1 MSDYTDYDALIAKL
15 QAAQSGSNENFNK
28 ISNAAQSDCDINQI
42 VENSG
47 NITIVRNNNGDIIGY
62 DNIYTIPSQPD
73 TTDLQVNSNSD
84 TGTYGTAQGG
94 GGSTTGGGAG
104 RGRHAMI
111 ANGSARYAGSYY
123 TTQGNS
129 DLEAGARDGN
139 DNNINVVS
147 GDISPA
153 WAAVSALAKFGK
165 NVSTAGNEL
174 IDGMATYLHDT
185 FNAYMKLAGTGVDA
199 FRTLFGLDNN
209 GNVTMYMDEDTIGA
223 LAIAA
228 KESGAFDIYDPAN
241 ASPNNLPSGVSL
253 SYNWYHKSY
262 IYHSKEE
269 IPFKMGWMNRPG
281 YQVYDWNVT
290 SNNPDIAFMF
300 HGRQGNNN
308 NTSYTNRPWLMA
320 YSRSPITGVLYMYRA
335 NSSFQIIDE
344 TPVNTV
350 YLSSSSIDLPDGTVG
365 YYMYIR
371 DLYAGR
377 SDGTEFYIPNWTEEQ
392 KANTISYYAS
402 SNNNTTAMRDAAKI
416 YFMGSTQGTY
426 PPTGITDQTGATIPV
441 DAITGADPHMVA
453 QNLVTNYPSVMGSPI
468 QIVVLDDSCNE
479 KTINYYSIPISYG
492 GGGLNV
498 DAPITGGLQVNP
510 SFNPDV
516 QLDLPDIDMSRYV
529 EEIINQLRGTGAGR
543 NVVNTQVDPETGA
556 EFPVVLPGS
565 IPNTGSGVTPAWLPD
580 DNVGSNIMW
589 QVYNPTPATL
599 RAFGSWL
606 WSNGN
611 IVTQFM
617 KIMSNPMDAILGLH
631 KVYVTP
637 NRSGTATIVCGNLD
651 SEVSSIT
658 VGNQY
663 VEIDCGSVWI
673 TEYFG
678 NVFDYSPYTDISV
691 YLPFIGIVNVA
702 TNEVMRGEMSI
713 KYTVDV
719 YTGACIAEISIN
731 RDGVG
736 GVLYQFNGNAAVEYP
751 ITAMSYNNAIMG
763 ALGIANGVLGAI
775 PSIAMGNPI
784 GVAGSFASSMIHAT
798 MGQRE
803 NVQRSGSFSGNAG
816 AMGAKKPYVII
827 TRPIPEMAYDFE
839 LWEGQSANT
848 TVEIGDCSGF
858 IKCRYF
864 EAELGGMYKSEMD
877 ELYNLMQGGII
888 A

>member
-1 MSDYTDYDALIAKL
+1 MSDYADYDAVITAL
-15 QAAQSGSNENFNK
+15 QNAQAGSDTQFKK
-28 ISNAAQSDCDINQI
+28 ISDSAPSDCDINQI

-47 NITIVRNNNGDIIGY
+47 NITVVRNNNGDVIGY
-62 DNIYTIPSQPD
+62 DNIYTIPNSPNIS
-73 TTDLQVNSNSD
+73 DLQVNSNSD
-84 TGTYGTAQGG
+84 HGSYGSAQGSG
-94 GGSTTGGGAG
+94 GYTRGGGAG
-104 RGRHAMI
+104 
-111 ANGSARYAGSYY
+111 RYAGSYY
-123 TTQGNS
+123 VSQGSS
-129 DLEAGARDGN
+129 DMEAGARDVN

-174 IDGMATYLHDT
+174 IDGMAAYLHDT
-185 FNAYMKLAGTGVDA
+185 FNAYMKLAGTGFDA

-209 GNVTMYMDEDTIGA
+209 GNVTMYMDADTIGA

-228 KESGAFDIYDPAN
+228 RESGAFNNGGLGPSTPPSVGMTINNSDLCYMTLQQFANLYGNGNVPGFSADVLSNIGVLVKEYSSYYLMCPTSPHTDIYVKTTGPYTITSRRDYY
-241 ASPNNLPSGVSL
+241 SDYTL
-253 SYNWYHKSY
+253 SSRIRLSTGHFWYIDSYGDAIGGSMDYDKKYVCAYTDNPSY
-262 IYHSKEE
+262 IYSLV
-269 IPFKMGWMNRPG
+269 IGV
-281 YQVYDWNVT
+281 QNV
-290 SNNPDIAFMF
+290 P
-300 HGRQGNNN
+300 
-308 NTSYTNRPWLMA
+308 P
-320 YSRSPITGVLYMYRA
+320 PEGV
-335 NSSFQIIDE
+335 S
-344 TPVNTV
+344 
-350 YLSSSSIDLPDGTVG
+350 
-365 YYMYIR
+365 
-371 DLYAGR
+371 
-377 SDGTEFYIPNWTEEQ
+377 
-392 KANTISYYAS
+392 
-402 SNNNTTAMRDAAKI
+402 
-416 YFMGSTQGTY
+416 
-426 PPTGITDQTGATIPV
+426 DQTGATIPV
-441 DAITGADPHMVA
+441 DAITGADPHVVA
-453 QNLVTNYPSVMGSPI
+453 QNLATNYPAVMGSPI

-565 IPNTGSGVTPAWLPD
+565 IPNTGSGITPAWLPD

-589 QVYNPTPATL
+589 QVYNPTSATL

-611 IVTQFM
+611 IVTQFL

-702 TNEVMRGEMSI
+702 TNDVMRGEMSI

-784 GVAGSFASSMIHAT
+784 GVAGSLASSMIHAT

-803 NVQRSGSFSGNAG
+803 NMQRSGSFSGNAG

-827 TRPIPEMAYDFE
+827 TRPIPETAEDFE
-839 LWEGQSANT
+839 SWEGQSANA

-864 EAELGGMYKSEMD
+864 EAEFGGAYKSELD
-877 ELYNLMQGGII
+877 ELYNLMQGGVIV
-888 A
+888 

>member
-15 QAAQSGSNENFNK
+15 QAAQSGSNAQFNK
-28 ISNAAQSDCDINQI
+28 ISNAAPTDCDINQI
-42 VENSG
+42 IENSG
-47 NITIVRNNNGDIIGY
+47 DITIVRNNNGDIIGY

-73 TTDLQVNSNSD
+73 TADLQVNSNSD

-94 GGSTTGGGAG
+94 GGVTTGGGAG

-165 NVSTAGNEL
+165 NVSASGNEL

-185 FNAYMKLAGTGVDA
+185 FNAYMKLAGTGADA

-228 KESGAFDIYDPAN
+228 RESGAFSNGGLGPTTPPYVGMTFTNNDLCYMTLQQFADLFGNGNVPDYGADVRSNIGVLVKQYN
-241 ASPNNLPSGVSL
+241 SYYLMGSASPHTNIYVKTPGPYTITARRDYWSDYTISHYVRMSTGH
-253 SYNWYHKSY
+253 YWYINSNGDTFGGSMDYDKNYVCTYTDQPSY
-262 IYHSKEE
+262 IFSL
-269 IPFKMGWMNRPG
+269 
-281 YQVYDWNVT
+281 V
-290 SNNPDIAFMF
+290 
-300 HGRQGNNN
+300 
-308 NTSYTNRPWLMA
+308 L
-320 YSRSPITGVLYMYRA
+320 GV
-335 NSSFQIIDE
+335 QIVPPPE
-344 TPVNTV
+344 
-350 YLSSSSIDLPDGTVG
+350 G
-365 YYMYIR
+365 
-371 DLYAGR
+371 
-377 SDGTEFYIPNWTEEQ
+377 
-392 KANTISYYAS
+392 IS
-402 SNNNTTAMRDAAKI
+402 
-416 YFMGSTQGTY
+416 
-426 PPTGITDQTGATIPV
+426 DQTGATIPV
-441 DAITGADPHMVA
+441 DAITGADPHVVA
-453 QNLVTNYPSVMGSPI
+453 QNLITNYPAVMGTPI

-498 DAPITGGLQVNP
+498 DSPITGGLQVNP

-529 EEIINQLRGTGAGR
+529 DEIINQLRGTGAGR
-543 NVVNTQVDPETGA
+543 NVVNTQVDPETGLA
-556 EFPVVLPGS
+556 FPAVLPGS
-565 IPNTGSGVTPAWLPD
+565 IPNTGSGITPAWLPD

-702 TNEVMRGEMSI
+702 TNDVMRGEMSI

-719 YTGACIAEISIN
+719 YTGACIAEISIE

-751 ITAMSYNNAIMG
+751 ITSMSYNNAIMG

-775 PSIAMGNPI
+775 PSAAMGNPI
-784 GVAGSFASSMIHAT
+784 GVASSFASSMIHAT

-827 TRPIPEMAYDFE
+827 TRPIPETADDFE
-839 LWEGQSANT
+839 LWEGKSANA
-848 TVEIGDCSGF
+848 TVEIGNCSGF

-864 EAELGGMYKSEMD
+864 EAEFGGMYKSEMD
-877 ELYNLMQGGII
+877 ELYNLMQGGVI

>member
-15 QAAQSGSNENFNK
+15 QAAQSGSNAQFNK
-28 ISNAAQSDCDINQI
+28 ISNAAPTDCDINQI
-42 VENSG
+42 IENSG
-47 NITIVRNNNGDIIGY
+47 DITIVRNNNGDIIGY

-84 TGTYGTAQGG
+84 TGTYGTARGG

-165 NVSTAGNEL
+165 NISTAGNEL

-185 FNAYMKLAGTGVDA
+185 FNAYMKLAGTGADA

-228 KESGAFDIYDPAN
+228 RESGAFNNGGLGPTTPPSVGMTINNSDLCYMSLQQFATLYGNGNVPGYGADVLSNIGVLVKFYGAYYLFCPTSAHTDIYVKTSGPYTITSRRDYYSDYTISSRIRLSTGHFWYISNGN
-241 ASPNNLPSGVSL
+241 AIGGSTDYDIYYVCNNTDNPSYLYSLVVGVQIVPPPEGVS
-253 SYNWYHKSY
+253 
-262 IYHSKEE
+262 
-269 IPFKMGWMNRPG
+269 
-281 YQVYDWNVT
+281 
-290 SNNPDIAFMF
+290 
-300 HGRQGNNN
+300 
-308 NTSYTNRPWLMA
+308 
-320 YSRSPITGVLYMYRA
+320 
-335 NSSFQIIDE
+335 
-344 TPVNTV
+344 
-350 YLSSSSIDLPDGTVG
+350 
-365 YYMYIR
+365 
-371 DLYAGR
+371 
-377 SDGTEFYIPNWTEEQ
+377 
-392 KANTISYYAS
+392 
-402 SNNNTTAMRDAAKI
+402 
-416 YFMGSTQGTY
+416 
-426 PPTGITDQTGATIPV
+426 DQTGATIPV
-441 DAITGADPHMVA
+441 DAITGADPHAVA
-453 QNLVTNYPSVMGSPI
+453 QNLITNYPAVMGSPI

-479 KTINYYSIPISYG
+479 KTINYYSIPISYGG

-543 NVVNTQVDPETGA
+543 NVVNTQVDPETGLA
-556 EFPVVLPGS
+556 FPAVLPGS
-565 IPNTGSGVTPAWLPD
+565 IPNTGSGITPAWLPD

-702 TNEVMRGEMSI
+702 TNDVMRGEMSI

-798 MGQRE
+798 MSQRE

-827 TRPIPEMAYDFE
+827 TRPIPEIAYDFE

-848 TVEIGDCSGF
+848 TVEVGDCEGF

-864 EAELGGMYKSEMD
+864 EAEFGGAYKSELD

-888 A
+888 V

>member
-15 QAAQSGSNENFNK
+15 QAAQSGSNAQFNK
-28 ISNAAQSDCDINQI
+28 ISNAAPTDCDINQI
-42 VENSG
+42 IENSG
-47 NITIVRNNNGDIIGY
+47 DIILVRNNNGDVIGY

-73 TTDLQVNSNSD
+73 TADLQVNSNSD

-185 FNAYMKLAGTGVDA
+185 FNAYMKLAGTGADA

-228 KESGAFDIYDPAN
+228 RDSGAFDSYIPAN
-241 ASPNNLPSGVSL
+241 ASPDNLPEGVSL
-253 SYNWYHKSY
+253 RFSWSGHGY
-262 IYHSKEE
+262 IYYNMSPYEMRYRYATTWQKKWFGVTEHTQDVYFVFFQRLQSNEGYVY
-269 IPFKMGWMNRPG
+269 INAYSYAPFK
-281 YQVYDWNVT
+281 
-290 SNNPDIAFMF
+290 I
-300 HGRQGNNN
+300 
-308 NTSYTNRPWLMA
+308 
-320 YSRSPITGVLYMYRA
+320 
-335 NSSFQIIDE
+335 
-344 TPVNTV
+344 TV
-350 YLSSSSIDLPDGTVG
+350 YYSDQVNHSTWEVTGEITETIYTAYTGTLPDGTVIYTLCLIEG
-365 YYMYIR
+365 AYNRFSVGNTGSYAWYPHIPVDSILITYKSTGSSMGDCCP
-371 DLYAGR
+371 DLAKMVFLSFSG
-377 SDGTEFYIPNWTEEQ
+377 GTQ
-392 KANTISYYAS
+392 
-402 SNNNTTAMRDAAKI
+402 
-416 YFMGSTQGTY
+416 
-426 PPTGITDQTGATIPV
+426 PPEGVSDQTGSTSVV
-441 DAITGADPHMVA
+441 DAITGADPHAVA
-453 QNLVTNYPSVMGSPI
+453 QNLVTNYPAVMGTPI

-556 EFPVVLPGS
+556 EFPAVLPGS
-565 IPNTGSGVTPAWLPD
+565 IPNTGSGITPAWLPD

-702 TNEVMRGEMSI
+702 TNDVMRGEMSI

-751 ITAMSYNNAIMG
+751 ITSMSYNNAIMG

-775 PSIAMGNPI
+775 PSAAMGNPI
-784 GVAGSFASSMIHAT
+784 GVASSFASSMIHAT

-827 TRPIPEMAYDFE
+827 TRPIPETADDFE
-839 LWEGQSANT
+839 SWEGKSANA
-848 TVEIGDCSGF
+848 TVEIGNCTGF

-864 EAELGGMYKSEMD
+864 ESELGGMYKSEMD

>member
-1 MSDYTDYDALIAKL
+1 MSDYADYDAVITAL
-15 QAAQSGSNENFNK
+15 QNAQAGSDTEFKK
-28 ISNAAQSDCDINQI
+28 ISDSAPSDCDINQI

-47 NITIVRNNNGDIIGY
+47 NITVVRNNNGDIIGY
-62 DNIYTIPSQPD
+62 DNIYTIPNSPN
-73 TTDLQVNSNSD
+73 TSDLQVNSNSD
-84 TGTYGTAQGG
+84 HGSYGSAQGG
-94 GGSTTGGGAG
+94 GGYTRGGGAG
-104 RGRHAMI
+104 R
-111 ANGSARYAGSYY
+111 YAGSYHVS
-123 TTQGNS
+123 QGNS
-129 DLEAGARDGN
+129 DMEAGARDGN

-174 IDGMATYLHDT
+174 IDGMAKYLHDT

-199 FRTLFGLDNN
+199 FRTLFGLDSN
-209 GNVTMYMDEDTIGA
+209 GNTTMYMDEDTIGA

-228 KESGAFDIYDPAN
+228 RESGAFNTLIPAN
-241 ASPNNLPSGVSL
+241 ASPDNMPSTSSLRYTWEGYSPVYLTHLPYV
-253 SYNWYHKSY
+253 
-262 IYHSKEE
+262 ERQ
-269 IPFKMGWMNRPG
+269 MNRPH
-281 YQVYDWNVT
+281 YFVDEYTVIENTDDVY
-290 SNNPDIAFMF
+290 FMF
-300 HGRQGNNN
+300 FSRQHSGQI
-308 NTSYTNRPWLMA
+308 RLLA
-320 YSRSPITGVLYMYRA
+320 YSRSPFRVRKDYYKTNTSFVKTSDTPAQTQYRG
-335 NSSFQIIDE
+335 
-344 TPVNTV
+344 
-350 YLSSSSIDLPDGTVG
+350 SSSITLPDNTVG
-365 YYMYIR
+365 YWSYVT
-371 DLYAGR
+371 DAGNAQ
-377 SDGTEFYIPNWTEEQ
+377 SDGSSWFYPALDYYQIL
-392 KANTISYYAS
+392 SYNRVDA
-402 SNNNTTAMRDAAKI
+402 TTNIDIWHDSAKI
-416 YFMGSTQGTY
+416 FFMGFSSGTY
-426 PPTGITDQTGATIPV
+426 PPDGITDQTGATIPL
-441 DAITGADPHMVA
+441 DAITGADPHVVA
-453 QNLVTNYPSVMGSPI
+453 QNLATQYPSIMGDPI
-468 QIVVLDDSCNE
+468 QIVVMDDSCNQ
-479 KTINYYSIPISYG
+479 KTINYYSIPISYSG

-498 DAPITGGLQVNP
+498 NAPITGGLQVNP
-510 SFNPDV
+510 SFNPYV

-565 IPNTGSGVTPAWLPD
+565 IPNTGSGITPAWLPD

-589 QVYNPTPATL
+589 QVYNPTSATL

-606 WSNGN
+606 WSTGN
-611 IVTQFM
+611 IVTQFL

-702 TNEVMRGEMSI
+702 TNDVMRGEMSI

-731 RDGVG
+731 RDGAG
-736 GVLYQFNGNAAVEYP
+736 GILYQFNGNAAVEYP

-827 TRPIPEMAYDFE
+827 TRPIPETAEDFE
-839 LWEGQSANT
+839 SWEGQCANA

-864 EAELGGMYKSEMD
+864 EAEFGGAYKSELD
-877 ELYNLMQGGII
+877 ELYNLMQGGVIV
-888 A
+888 

>member
-1 MSDYTDYDALIAKL
+1 MSDYADYDAVITAL
-15 QAAQSGSNENFNK
+15 QNAQAGSDTQFKK
-28 ISNAAQSDCDINQI
+28 ISDSAPSDCDINQI

-47 NITIVRNNNGDIIGY
+47 NITVVRNNNGDVIGY
-62 DNIYTIPSQPD
+62 DNIYTIPNSPNIS
-73 TTDLQVNSNSD
+73 DLQVNSNSD
-84 TGTYGTAQGG
+84 HGSYGSAQGSG
-94 GGSTTGGGAG
+94 GYTRGGGAG
-104 RGRHAMI
+104 
-111 ANGSARYAGSYY
+111 RYAGSYY
-123 TTQGNS
+123 VSQGSS
-129 DLEAGARDGN
+129 DMEAGARDVN

-174 IDGMATYLHDT
+174 IDGMAAYLHDT
-185 FNAYMKLAGTGVDA
+185 FNAYMKLAGTGFDA

-209 GNVTMYMDEDTIGA
+209 GNVTMYMDADTIGA

-228 KESGAFDIYDPAN
+228 RESGAFNNGGLGPSTPPSVGMTINNSDLCYMTLQQFANLYGNGNVPGFSADVLSNIGVLVKEYSSYYLMCPTSPHTDIYVKTTGPYTITSRRDYY
-241 ASPNNLPSGVSL
+241 SDYTL
-253 SYNWYHKSY
+253 SSRIRLSTGHFWYIDSYGDAIGGSMDYDKKYVCAYTDNPSY
-262 IYHSKEE
+262 IYSLV
-269 IPFKMGWMNRPG
+269 IGV
-281 YQVYDWNVT
+281 QNV
-290 SNNPDIAFMF
+290 P
-300 HGRQGNNN
+300 
-308 NTSYTNRPWLMA
+308 P
-320 YSRSPITGVLYMYRA
+320 PEGV
-335 NSSFQIIDE
+335 S
-344 TPVNTV
+344 
-350 YLSSSSIDLPDGTVG
+350 
-365 YYMYIR
+365 
-371 DLYAGR
+371 
-377 SDGTEFYIPNWTEEQ
+377 
-392 KANTISYYAS
+392 
-402 SNNNTTAMRDAAKI
+402 
-416 YFMGSTQGTY
+416 
-426 PPTGITDQTGATIPV
+426 DQTGATIPV
-441 DAITGADPHMVA
+441 DAITGADPHVVA
-453 QNLVTNYPSVMGSPI
+453 QNLATNYPAVMGSPI

-565 IPNTGSGVTPAWLPD
+565 IPNTGSGITPAWLPD

-589 QVYNPTPATL
+589 QVYNPTSATL

-611 IVTQFM
+611 IVTQFL

-702 TNEVMRGEMSI
+702 TNDVMRGEMSI

-784 GVAGSFASSMIHAT
+784 GVAGSLASSMIHAT

-803 NVQRSGSFSGNAG
+803 NMQRSGSFSGNAG

-827 TRPIPEMAYDFE
+827 TRPIPETAEDFE
-839 LWEGQSANT
+839 SWEGQSANA
-848 TVEIGDCSGF
+848 TVEIGDCTGF

-864 EAELGGMYKSEMD
+864 EAEFGGAYKSELD
-877 ELYNLMQGGII
+877 ELYNLMQGGVIV
-888 A
+888 

>member
-1 MSDYTDYDALIAKL
+1 MSDYIDYDELL
-15 QAAQSGSNENFNK
+15 QTLKDAQAGSDAEFKK
-28 ISNAAQSDCDINQI
+28 ITNAAPSDCDINQI
-42 VENSG
+42 VENSS
-47 NITIVRNNNGDIIGY
+47 NVTVVRNNNGDVIGY
-62 DNIYTIPSQPD
+62 DNIYTIPNTPNTS
-73 TTDLQVNSNSD
+73 DLQVNSNSD
-84 TGTYGTAQGG
+84 HGSYGSAQGG
-94 GGSTTGGGAG
+94 GGYTRGGGAG
-104 RGRHAMI
+104 
-111 ANGSARYAGSYY
+111 RYAGSYY
-123 TTQGNS
+123 VNQQTA

-139 DNNINVVS
+139 DNNVNVIA

-153 WAAVSALAKFGK
+153 WAAVSALSKFGK
-165 NVSTAGNEL
+165 NVSSAGNEL
-174 IDGMATYLHDT
+174 IDGMATYLHET
-185 FNAYMKLAGTGVDA
+185 FNSYMKLAGTGFDA
-199 FRTLFGLDNN
+199 FRTLFGIDNN
-209 GNVTMYMDEDTIGA
+209 GNTTMYMDEDTIGA

-228 KESGAFDIYDPAN
+228 RDSGAFDIEMPTYASPDNLPTGITLTYRWSGTGYLYINSVPYEMRYYYTGTRQRKWFEVTSRQSDVYFVFAQRLDGDENWKYISAYSYSPFTVSVYYTRPN
-241 ASPNNLPSGVSL
+241 ASWETIG
-253 SYNWYHKSY
+253 
-262 IYHSKEE
+262 E
-269 IPFKMGWMNRPG
+269 
-281 YQVYDWNVT
+281 VT
-290 SNNPDIAFMF
+290 V
-300 HGRQGNNN
+300 
-308 NTSYTNRPWLMA
+308 TNYGGSA
-320 YSRSPITGVLYMYRA
+320 VT
-335 NSSFQIIDE
+335 
-344 TPVNTV
+344 
-350 YLSSSSIDLPDGTVG
+350 LPDGTVIYRACIFEG
-365 YYMYIR
+365 AYNRQSVGNQGSYTWYPHMPINSVLITYKSSGSTMSDICS
-371 DLYAGR
+371 DLAKIVFLGFHE
-377 SDGTEFYIPNWTEEQ
+377 GTEAPE
-392 KANTISYYAS
+392 
-402 SNNNTTAMRDAAKI
+402 
-416 YFMGSTQGTY
+416 
-426 PPTGITDQTGATIPV
+426 GITDQTGATSVV
-441 DAITGADPHMVA
+441 DAITGADPHVVA
-453 QNLVTNYPSVMGSPI
+453 QNLITQYPSIMGQPI
-468 QIVVLDDSCNE
+468 QIVVMDDSCNE
-479 KTINYYSIPISYG
+479 KTINYYTIPISYG
-492 GGGLNV
+492 GGGLNI

-565 IPNTGSGVTPAWLPD
+565 IPNTGSGITPAWLPD

-617 KIMSNPMDAILGLH
+617 KIMSNPMDTILGLH

-702 TNEVMRGEMSI
+702 TNDVMRGEMSI

-827 TRPIPEMAYDFE
+827 TRPIPETAEDFE
-839 LWEGQSANT
+839 SWEGQSANA

-864 EAELGGMYKSEMD
+864 EAEFGGAYKSELD
-877 ELYNLMQGGII
+877 ELYNLMQGGVIV
-888 A
+888 

>member
-1 MSDYTDYDALIAKL
+1 MSDYADYDAVITAL
-15 QAAQSGSNENFNK
+15 QNAQAGSDTEFKK
-28 ISNAAQSDCDINQI
+28 ISDSAPSDCDINQI

-47 NITIVRNNNGDIIGY
+47 NITVVRNNNGDIIGY
-62 DNIYTIPSQPD
+62 DNIYTIPNSPN
-73 TTDLQVNSNSD
+73 TSDLQVNSNSD
-84 TGTYGTAQGG
+84 HGSYGSAQGG
-94 GGSTTGGGAG
+94 GGYTRGGGAG
-104 RGRHAMI
+104 
-111 ANGSARYAGSYY
+111 RYAGSYY
-123 TTQGNS
+123 VSQGNS
-129 DLEAGARDGN
+129 DMEAGARDGN

-174 IDGMATYLHDT
+174 IDGMAEYLHDT

-199 FRTLFGLDNN
+199 FRTLFGLDSN
-209 GNVTMYMDEDTIGA
+209 GNTTMYMDEDTIGA

-228 KESGAFDIYDPAN
+228 RDCGAFDIFDPAN

-253 SYNWYHKSY
+253 SFTWYHKSY
-262 IYHSKEE
+262 IYHSKAE
-269 IPFKMGWMNRPG
+269 IPFKMAWMNRPN
-281 YQVYDWNVT
+281 YQVYDWDIT
-290 SNNPDIAFMF
+290 SNNSDIAFMF
-300 HGRQGNNN
+300 HGRQNSNND
-308 NTSYTNRPWLMA
+308 SSHTNRPWLMA

-335 NSSFQIIDE
+335 NSSFQITDE
-344 TPVNTV
+344 TPVNTL
-350 YLSSSSIDLPDGTVG
+350 YLSSSRIDLPDGTIG

-371 DLYAGR
+371 DLSADR
-377 SDGTEFYIPNWTEEQ
+377 NDGTEFYIPSWTVEQ
-392 KANTISYYAS
+392 RLNTISYYTANN
-402 SNNNTTAMRDAAKI
+402 NNNTAMRMAAII
-416 YFMGSTQGTY
+416 YFMGSTQGSY

-441 DAITGADPHMVA
+441 DAITGADPHVVA
-453 QNLVTNYPSVMGSPI
+453 QNLATNYPAVMGSPI

-479 KTINYYSIPISYG
+479 KTINYYSIPISYSG
-492 GGGLNV
+492 GDGLNV
-498 DAPITGGLQVNP
+498 NAPITGGLQVNP

-565 IPNTGSGVTPAWLPD
+565 IPNTGSGITPAWLPD

-589 QVYNPTPATL
+589 QVYNPTSATL

-611 IVTQFM
+611 IVTQFL

-702 TNEVMRGEMSI
+702 TNDVMRGEMSI

-827 TRPIPEMAYDFE
+827 TRPIPETAEDFE
-839 LWEGQSANT
+839 SWEGQCANA

-864 EAELGGMYKSEMD
+864 EAEFGGAYKSELD
-877 ELYNLMQGGII
+877 ELYNLMQGGVIV
-888 A
+888 